1 MEWITALLDEPRFYV
16 VLRSVLLAVIG
27 WPLIHLASVGVSKL
41 VRHRATEQ
49 AGMLLGKAVYY
60 GGILLLVAII
70 MQNLG
75 FQLTA
80 VLGAAGIMVAAIG
93 FASQT
98 SLSNIISGL
107 FLIGERPFSVGDL
120 IDVGG
125 TVGVVLSIDLLSIK
139 LRTMDNR
146 FIRVPNETLI
156 KSLVITITRFP
167 VRRMDITIGV
177 AYKENVK
184 WVMELLVEIADANPY
199 SLDEPRP
206 LILFKEFGS
215 SSLELLLGVW
225 FSKTDFL
232 NLKNSIMCQIKERF
246 DKEGIEI
253 AFPHLTVYSGSDT
266 KPFPLRITEEEKS
279 SLADANAR

>member
-279 SLADANAR
+279 SLTDANAR

>member
-27 WPLIHLASVGVSKL
+27 WPLIHLASAGVSKL